1 MPPLEQTQQ
10 ERLQAIVAAHPLV
23 RAHELRS
30 QGITAATISRAEAS
44 GLIGRVSR
52 GLYQSLTS
60 DLDTNQSLAEV
71 SKQVPKGVICLVS
84 ALAYH
89 GLTDQMPRQVWIAI
103 PAGAWAPRLSYPP
116 VKLVRFKPPYVGQG
130 IEYNTIAGV
139 QVPIYSVAKT
149 LADAFRNSRLVSRAV
164 AIEGLKTA
172 LREKKATPS
181 EIFEAAKAGGALKIM
196 QPYLEALTANG

>member
-1 MPPLEQTQQ
+1 MHQLQQTQQ
-10 ERLQAIVAAHPLV
+10 ERLRAIVAAHPLV

-30 QGITAATISRAEAS
+30 YGITAATISRAEAS

-60 DLDTNQSLAEV
+60 DLDINQLLAEV

-89 GLTDQMPRQVWIAI
+89 GLSDQMPRQVWIAI
-103 PAGAWAPRLSYPP
+103 PASAWAPQLSYPP
-116 VKLVRFKPPYVGQG
+116 LKLVRFKPPYSSDG
-130 IEYNTIAGV
+130 IEHHIIAGV
-139 QVPIYSVAKT
+139 HVPIYSIPKT
-149 LADAFRNSRLVSRAV
+149 LADAFRNPRLVGRAV
-164 AIEGLKTA
+164 AVEGLKAA

-181 EIFEAAKAGGALKIM
+181 EIFEAAKRGGALKAM
-196 QPYLEALTANG
+196 QPYLEALAWNG

>member
-1 MPPLEQTQQ
+1 MFNLEQTQQ
-10 ERLQAIVAAHPLV
+10 ERLRAIITAHPLV

-60 DLDTNQSLAEV
+60 DLDINQSLAEV
-71 SKQVPKGVICLVS
+71 SKQIPKGVICLVS

-89 GLTDQMPRQVWIAI
+89 GLSDQMPRKVWVAI
-103 PAGAWAPRLSYPP
+103 PAGAWAPKTSYPP
-116 VKLVRFKPPYVGQG
+116 VKIVRFKPPYIDDGVDHH
-130 IEYNTIAGV
+130 IIAGV
-139 QVPIYSVAKT
+139 RVPIYSVSKT

-164 AIEGLKTA
+164 AIESLKSA

-181 EIFEAAKAGGALKIM
+181 EIFEAARFGGALKAM
-196 QPYLEALTANG
+196 QPYLEALTSNG